1 MTAQDIA
8 DRSTA
13 TTHSLRVNWFRRDPG
28 GTAIFIM
35 PPDGDAATTHPIT
48 ERDDDTAVAYVV

>member
-8 DRSTA
+8 ECSAA
-13 TTHSLRVNWFRRDPG
+13 TTYSLRVNWFRREPG

-35 PPDGDAATTHPIT
+35 PSDGDAATIQPIT
-48 ERDDDTAVAYVV
+48 ERDDGTTAYVG